1 MKYMLTYGLISGAI
15 VAAVLV
21 TALAFGSPDGHLYS
35 QLFGYLAMLV
45 ALTFVFVGVKRF
57 RDVECGGAIRFWPA
71 LKVGLG
77 IAGVAALVYV
87 LSWEAYLAASGRDF
101 MADYIAAIA
110 RERQADGVAADAI
123 AREVAE
129 MQEMAV
135 NYRNPLFRMP
145 ITFLEIFPVGL
156 AVALVSAALLR
167 NPRLLPPRVRA
178 AA

>member
-21 TALAFGSPDGHLYS
+21 AAMALGSADGHLYS
-35 QLFGYLAMLV
+35 ELFGYLAMLV
-45 ALTFVFVGVKRF
+45 ALTFVFVGVKRY
-57 RDVECGGAIRFWPA
+57 RDGECGGVIRFWPA

-77 IAGVAALVYV
+77 IAAVAAMVYV
-87 LSWEAYLAASGRDF
+87 ISWELYLGVSGRDF
-101 MADYIAAIA
+101 MADYIAGIVRA
-110 RERQADGVAADAI
+110 RQADGVAAEAI
-123 AREVAE
+123 AREVAKLRE
-129 MQEMAV
+129 MEV
-135 NYRNPLFRMP
+135 SYRNPLFRVP

-167 NPRLLPPRVRA
+167 NPRLLPPKARA